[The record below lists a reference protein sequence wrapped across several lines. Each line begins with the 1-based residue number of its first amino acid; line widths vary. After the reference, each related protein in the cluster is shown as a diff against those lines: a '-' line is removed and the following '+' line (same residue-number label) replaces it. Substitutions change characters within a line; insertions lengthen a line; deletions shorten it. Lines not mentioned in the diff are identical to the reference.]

1 MEEDVRVSLVTIAE
15 WIQNSFESISAEA
28 IINGFN
34 KALEN
39 SDIDDLNDNFIA
51 SNISNNDKEICFCY

>member
-15 WIQNSFESISAEA
+15 WIQNAFESISAET

-39 SDIDDLNDNFIA
+39 SNIDDLNDNFIA
-51 SNISNNDKEICFCY
+51 FNISNNDKE